1 MGEAFETTARFTDAA
16 GLDSGAA
23 ARDADEV
30 VRRIEADE
38 AEAEAARLR
47 FQVEGLPRAKA
58 DESVAGW
65 LLASE
70 DVIDVR
76 RAVVVTRHS
85 STGGSTSLPGALYLT
100 TRRLLLLGRELLSNE
115 LTEIE
120 ELVVAGERLFLT
132 LSDGVG
138 LSIDASGPRL
148 LRVQIAA
155 AVASAR
161 A

>member
-1 MGEAFETTARFTDAA
+1 MGDAFDTMAAA
-16 GLDSGAA
+16 GNAA
-23 ARDADEV
+23 ARDAAEIL
-30 VRRIEADE
+30 RRIEADE
-38 AEAEAARLR
+38 AEAEAARVR
-47 FQVEGLPRAKA
+47 FQMEGLPRAKA
-58 DESVAGW
+58 DESVVGW

-70 DVIDVR
+70 DLIDVR
-76 RAVVVTRHS
+76 HAVVVTRHAS
-85 STGGSTSLPGALYLT
+85 SGGSTSFAGALYLT

-120 ELVVAGERLFLT
+120 ELVVAGERLLLT
-132 LSDGVG
+132 LTDGVG
-138 LSIDASGPRL
+138 LSIDASRPRL